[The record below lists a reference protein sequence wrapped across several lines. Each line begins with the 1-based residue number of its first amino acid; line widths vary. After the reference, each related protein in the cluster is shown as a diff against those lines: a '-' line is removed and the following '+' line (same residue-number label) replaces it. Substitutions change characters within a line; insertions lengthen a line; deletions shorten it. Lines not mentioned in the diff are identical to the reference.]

1 MLTLQ
6 YLTDLNLVVQ
16 FYSLRLTVDPF
27 YAHANIVLKFC
38 LLSVVAVSS
47 LSLNWLAFLTAVNFT
62 IYWYWW
68 SSCLHCSSCNSNGF
82 YLVDDRGRCNAVCS
96 QRRLNL

>member
-27 YAHANIVLKFC
+27 YAHANIVLKLAFC
-38 LLSVVAVSS
+38 L
-47 LSLNWLAFLTAVNFT
+47 
-62 IYWYWW
+62 
-68 SSCLHCSSCNSNGF
+68 
-82 YLVDDRGRCNAVCS
+82 
-96 QRRLNL
+96 